1 MATPMPICWTL
12 WGSRRDAW
20 IQYNKYIM
28 PIPRDLFGFTV
39 EYNTMV
45 VTPGWPRMSA
55 LDHMKVSVQQVY
67 YPHACHNQHR
77 ARLHMVDDDSDCD
90 DCELQSVVSVR
101 AVLHFVH
108 LWQRKAKIKMMLR
121 RHAQHVLLLLWK
133 THLPDSIG
141 YRIYACFISQPRFAR
156 SQTHCQLARLA
167 QRQVKQPRHA
177 LAFGTRAPHTFDLN
191 EMD

>member
-1 MATPMPICWTL
+1 
-12 WGSRRDAW
+12 
-20 IQYNKYIM
+20 
-28 PIPRDLFGFTV
+28 
-39 EYNTMV
+39 MV
-45 VTPGWPRMSA
+45 VTPGRPRMSA

-101 AVLHFVH
+101 AVLHFAH

-121 RHAQHVLLLLWK
+121 RHAQHVLLLLCK
-133 THLPDSIG
+133 TQLPPSVG
-141 YRIYACFISQPRFAR
+141 YEINQCFRLQSQP
-156 SQTHCQLARLA
+156 QMQQPWLASA
-167 QRQVKQPRHA
+167 ST
-177 LAFGTRAPHTFDLN
+177 TRAPHIFSFS

>member
-1 MATPMPICWTL
+1 ME
-12 WGSRRDAW
+12 G
-20 IQYNKYIM
+20 
-28 PIPRDLFGFTV
+28 
-39 EYNTMV
+39 E
-45 VTPGWPRMSA
+45 
-55 LDHMKVSVQQVY
+55 LDHMKMPVQQVY

-90 DCELQSVVSVR
+90 DCELQSVESVR

-141 YRIYACFISQPRFAR
+141 YQIYACFNSQP
-156 SQTHCQLARLA
+156 QMQQPRLA
-167 QRQVKQPRHA
+167 
-177 LAFGTRAPHTFDLN
+177 LASGTLAPNIFSFS

>member
-1 MATPMPICWTL
+1 
-12 WGSRRDAW
+12 
-20 IQYNKYIM
+20 
-28 PIPRDLFGFTV
+28 
-39 EYNTMV
+39 
-45 VTPGWPRMSA
+45 
-55 LDHMKVSVQQVY
+55 
-67 YPHACHNQHR
+67 
-77 ARLHMVDDDSDCD
+77 MVDDDSDCD

-156 SQTHCQLARLA
+156 SQTHCHLARLA

-177 LAFGTRAPHTFDLN
+177 LASGTWAPHTFDLN